1 MGIGALGSQLVS
13 LDVLKIVVPTAIS
26 ISFISIIE
34 TLLAGRVVDEMTG
47 DPLCT
52 FNENGEIDCLPNS
65 KESGPM
71 AGLDVP
77 TRSLFW
83 EDLGKFISALLG
95 GFGGCG
101 LVPQTVL
108 NVKSGGGGPFSS
120 AAYALSMAAFVL
132 FLAPLVGQVSM
143 VALAGIMLTVAYDTI
158 QWGATK
164 DLIVAALPGK
174 EQKTPGTRSEFAALI
189 VTFILC
195 YKVDMAVG
203 IVSGIVT
210 SKSLRAIGGAKPATA

>member
-1 MGIGALGSQLVS
+1 M
-13 LDVLKIVVPTAIS
+13 K
-26 ISFISIIE
+26 
-34 TLLAGRVVDEMTG
+34 
-47 DPLCT
+47 
-52 FNENGEIDCLPNS
+52 NS
-65 KESGPM
+65 KETGPM
-71 AGLDVP
+71 AGMDVP
-77 TRSLFW
+77 TRTGIGGAV
-83 EDLGKFISALLG
+83 GKFISALLG

-108 NVKSGGGGPFSS
+108 NVKSGGGGSLSS
-120 AAYALSMAAFVL
+120 AAYAASMAAFVL
-132 FLAPLVGQVSM
+132 FFAPLVGQVSM

-210 SKSLRAIGGAKPATA
+210 SKTFRAIGGATTEKSEPSAA

>member
-1 MGIGALGSQLVS
+1 
-13 LDVLKIVVPTAIS
+13 
-26 ISFISIIE
+26 
-34 TLLAGRVVDEMTG
+34 MTG

-52 FNENGEIDCLPNS
+52 FNEKGEIECFANS
-65 KESGPM
+65 KETGPM
-71 AGLDVP
+71 AGYDVP
-77 TRSLFW
+77 TKSVLGGSI
-83 EDLGKFISALLG
+83 GKFISALLG

-108 NVKSGGGGPFSS
+108 NVKSGGGGVFSS

-174 EQKTPGTRSEFAALI
+174 EQKTPGTRSEVAALI
-189 VTFILC
+189 VTFMLC

-203 IVSGIVT
+203 IVTGIIT
-210 SKSLRAIGGAKPATA
+210 SKSLRAIGASQAKAA